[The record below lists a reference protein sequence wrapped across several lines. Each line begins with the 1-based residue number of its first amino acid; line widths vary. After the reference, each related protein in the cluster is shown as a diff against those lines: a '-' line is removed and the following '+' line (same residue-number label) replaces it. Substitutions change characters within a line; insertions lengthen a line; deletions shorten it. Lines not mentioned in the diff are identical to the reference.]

1 METVKIPL
9 TIERQEGIELWG
21 RINYNDNLITDFAET
36 VQELEVKMKAL
47 LWDFE
52 ELAPEN
58 VEFIHQYD
66 IYALFQKFDFLKIST
81 IAEHA
86 GMNPGLL
93 RQYVSGVKSPS
104 IEQAKKIEKT
114 LHNLAAEMKNVIIIT
129 S

>member
-9 TIERQEGIELWG
+9 TIERQEGTELWG

>member
-1 METVKIPL
+1 MDIVKIPL
-9 TIERQEGIELWG
+9 TIERQVGKELWG
-21 RINYNDNLITDFAET
+21 RIMYNDNLITDFAET
-36 VQELEVKMKAL
+36 VPELEAKIKAL

-52 ELAPEN
+52 KLAPEY
-58 VEFIHQYD
+58 VEFTHQYD

-114 LHNLAAEMKNVIIIT
+114 LHNLAAEMQGVIIVT